1 MTARKTTQT
10 PTAPQFAHYAEKEA
24 TPTMQAYADWLTRET
39 GYAVDVQSVVLA
51 SWLRGEF
58 QKSEDNQRRMADA
71 ATAREQAKAERA
83 LRQAEREATAK
94 ERAAKQA
101 EREAARLERARA
113 VLAATGEAAA

>member
-94 ERAAKQA
+94 ERAS
-101 EREAARLERARA
+101 EIARTVAGVSSVNNQLTIKAS
-113 VLAATGEAAA
+113 